1 MKKNQPTNQPTKTTQ
16 KSGSALEAL
25 FEFQLVSRE
34 TPSPRKEYRFCDA
47 RAWRFDFAWPSL
59 KLAVEIEGGA
69 RSGGRHTTGS
79 GFSSDCEKYSAAAIL
94 GWSVIRA
101 TGEQVKNGQAIA
113 WTITA
118 LRARE
123 AIES

>member
-1 MKKNQPTNQPTKTTQ
+1 MKKIQPAKTTP
-16 KSGSALEAL
+16 KNSSPLEAL

-34 TPSPRKEYRFCDA
+34 TPAPRKEYRFCEA

-79 GFSSDCEKYSAAAIL
+79 GFAADCEKYSAAAIL

-101 TGEQVKNGQAIA
+101 TGEQVKNGQAIT

-118 LRARE
+118 LRTRE
-123 AIES
+123 AITE